1 MTTTVMLASGACA
14 LGLVTLVWLL
24 SIPLRDVSIIDVA
37 WGLGFV
43 AIGWVCFAVGHGDRD
58 RRLLLAILVTLW
70 GTRLAGHI
78 GRRNAGR
85 GEDRRYAAMRE
96 REGERFRFTSF
107 YRVFAVQAIA
117 MWIISLPLQAGG
129 SLGGGRGLGALDVI
143 GIAVWAVGFGF
154 ESIGDLQLDRFK
166 ADPENRSKVMNRGL
180 WRYTRH
186 PNYFGDATM
195 WWGLGLIGVG
205 AGAGALWGLLGP
217 ALDTFTLTRVSG
229 KPMLEKDIEQRRP
242 GYREYIE
249 QTSGFLPLPR
259 KRS

>member
-1 MTTTVMLASGACA
+1 MTGTVMLASGACA
-14 LGLVTLVWLL
+14 VGLVTVVWLL
-24 SIPLRDVSIIDVA
+24 SIALRDVSIIDVA

-43 AIGWVCFAVGHGDRD
+43 VIGWVCFTVGHGSHD
-58 RRLLLAILVTLW
+58 RRLLLAVLVTLW
-70 GTRLAGHI
+70 GLRLAGHI
-78 GRRNAGR
+78 GRRNAGK

-96 REGERFRFTSF
+96 RDGRRFLLTSF
-107 YRVFAVQAIA
+107 YRVFLVQAVA

-129 SLGGGRGLGALDVI
+129 SIGGSRGIGVLDVV

-166 ADPENRSKVMNRGL
+166 ADPANRGKVMDKGL

-195 WWGLGLIGVG
+195 WWGLGLIAAG
-205 AGAGALWGLLGP
+205 AGATALWGLLGP

-229 KPMLEKDIEQRRP
+229 KPMLERDIEQRRP

-249 QTSGFLPLPR
+249 RTSGFVPLPPR
-259 KRS
+259 RG